1 MEIQNAECRMEGN
14 MTQRD
19 IVIEGKI
26 ARGYA
31 MPLGAKNL
39 VIVRA
44 PHGYIACGYISS
56 DVAERLSDAAA
67 FVSGVATI
75 DDLLSASIVKTTSA
89 AEARGVRCG
98 MTGTQALKYLL

>member
-1 MEIQNAECRMEGN
+1 MI
-14 MTQRD
+14 TRD
-19 IVIEGKI
+19 IMIGKKTAI
-26 ARGYA
+26 GYE

-44 PHGYIACGYISS
+44 PRGYIACGYISS
-56 DVAERLSDAAA
+56 DVAERLGDAAA

-75 DDLLSASIVKTTSA
+75 DDLLSAPIVKATSA

-98 MTGTQALKYLL
+98 MTATQALKYLL